1 MHRIILVAGA
11 TGNLGGQIV
20 QYLIAKGTEVRVIVR
35 ASSDKEKVKKLEQ
48 LGAKVFIVDML
59 NVEEVTA
66 ACIDVHCVVSALSGL
81 EEVIL
86 VTQKVL
92 LDAAIAAKVRRFIP
106 SDYSLDF
113 TKFNEGE
120 NRNLDWRR
128 KFHKYLDTDDI
139 DASSIFNGAFMD
151 MLTGQMPMIFFKR
164 KRILYW
170 GNADHKLQFTTVADT
185 AKFTANVALDPST
198 PRYLHIAGDYVSPR
212 EIQKIMSDIEGKPY
226 SMFRPGGLKLLST
239 IIKIARFMAPGKKEL
254 YPAFQGMQYMRNMI
268 DERGKLDIYSNN
280 RYDNMQW
287 TKVQDL
293 LTAHLKTIDDTIKK

>member
-1 MHRIILVAGA
+1 MNRIILVAGA

-20 QYLIAKGTEVRVIVR
+20 QHLIDKGAEVRVIVR
-35 ASSDKEKVKKLEQ
+35 AGSDKEKVKNLEQ
-48 LGAKVFIVDML
+48 LGVKVFTVNMQ
-59 NVEEVTA
+59 NVAEVTA
-66 ACIDVHCVVSALSGL
+66 TCKDVHCVVSALSGL

-128 KFHKYLDTDDI
+128 KFHEHLNTDEI
-139 DASSIFNGAFMD
+139 DSTSIFNGAFMD
-151 MLTGQMPMIFFKR
+151 MLTGQIPMIFFKR

-170 GNADHKLQFTTVADT
+170 GNADHKLQFTTIADT
-185 AKFTANVALDPST
+185 AKFTANVAVDPST
-198 PRYLHIAGDYVSPR
+198 PRYLHIAGDYISPR
-212 EIQKIMSDIEGKPY
+212 EIKKVMTDIEGKPY
-226 SMFRPGGLKLLST
+226 SMFRPGGLRLLST
-239 IIKIARFMAPGKKEL
+239 IIKIARFIAPGKKEL

-268 DERGKLDIYSNN
+268 DERGKLDINN
-280 RYDNMQW
+280 NTRYNNIQW
-287 TKVQDL
+287 TTVKDL
-293 LTAHLKTIDDTIKK
+293 LTVHLQTVENK